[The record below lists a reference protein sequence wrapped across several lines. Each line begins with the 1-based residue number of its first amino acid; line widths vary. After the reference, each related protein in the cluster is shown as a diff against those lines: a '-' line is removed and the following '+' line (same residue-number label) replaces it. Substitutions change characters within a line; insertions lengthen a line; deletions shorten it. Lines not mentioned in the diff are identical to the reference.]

1 MQFIRS
7 KYKIMATTFA
17 TALTA
22 FCDDLT
28 PTFPELSKEIAALQA
43 RPVADVEKEF
53 VALWKTTPA
62 ALTTRDPTRLFTQE
76 FLPGIRLT
84 AALWREVSEMTHKA
98 IWNHLQTLALL
109 SAASFDVGSL
119 DLSGMMHQMKE
130 MAESPMMKSMMDK
143 LKEMMGA
150 DASGA
155 APAFKIPERL
165 FKGQIAKMAEEL
177 AREFKPEDFG
187 LSPEVLESSDPTK
200 IFGYLQ
206 EIFTKKPEL
215 LMAGAQRIAKK
226 IQAKFERGELKRE
239 DLMREAE
246 EMMKEFSDNP
256 MFSELFG
263 GLTEMLNGS
272 DRETGNDGSARR
284 REVQERL
291 RKKMDAK
298 KAAAAT
304 SASAA
309 TASTVSSTLSV
320 SDAELEAMFAMPSS
334 KKGAA
339 GKPVVPKKK

>member
-1 MQFIRS
+1 MS
-7 KYKIMATTFA
+7 TFA
-17 TALTA
+17 TALTS
-22 FCDDLT
+22 FCEDLI
-28 PTFPELSKEIAALQA
+28 PTFPELATAIAALQA

-53 VALWKTTPA
+53 VALWKSNPA
-62 ALTTRDPTRLFTQE
+62 VLTLRDATYLFSHD
-76 FLPGIRLT
+76 FLPNVRVT
-84 AALWREVSEMTHKA
+84 EALWKEVSEMTHKA

-109 SAASFDVGSL
+109 SAASFDAGSL
-119 DLSGMMHQMKE
+119 DLSGMMNQMKE
-130 MAESPMMKSMMDK
+130 MAESPMMKSMMEK
-143 LKEMMGA
+143 LKEMMG
-150 DASGA
+150 SGVSGEK
-155 APAFKIPERL
+155 PAFKIPERL

-206 EIFTKKPEL
+206 EIFTRKPEL
-215 LMAGAQRIAKK
+215 LMAGAKRIAQK

-263 GLTEMLNGS
+263 GLTEMLHGS
-272 DRETGNDGSARR
+272 DKETGHEGSARR

-291 RKKMDAK
+291 RKKLDAK

-304 SASAA
+304 AA
-309 TASTVSSTLSV
+309 TATGGAGTAPPSAAAAAAAAAR
-320 SDAELEAMFAMPSS
+320 DAELEAIFANPLPRANGGA
-334 KKGAA
+334 GAA
-339 GKPVVPKKK
+339 PARKK